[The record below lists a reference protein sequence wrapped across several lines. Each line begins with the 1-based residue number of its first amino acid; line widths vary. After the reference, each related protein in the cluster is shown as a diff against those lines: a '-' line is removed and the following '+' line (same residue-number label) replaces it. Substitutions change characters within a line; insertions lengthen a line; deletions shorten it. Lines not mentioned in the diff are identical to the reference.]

1 VNASYYP
8 AFLNVCG
15 KQCVV
20 VGGGKVAERKVL
32 SLLSSGAKITVISPD
47 ITLRLTAERDK
58 GNIKHIN
65 RDYRIGD
72 LKGAFLVIA
81 ATSDEKTNKKVASG
95 APCLV
100 NVVDAPEFANFIVP
114 SVVKRGL
121 MTIAISTSG
130 VSPAIARTV
139 RREIEAF
146 YGSELS
152 KYLVFLK
159 KLRKQVLTDITSS
172 KTRRRLL
179 KEIASEKMLRLLREK
194 GYREAK
200 ETALRFFRK
209 TVSS

>member
-1 VNASYYP
+1 VKASYYP
-8 AFLNVCG
+8 AFLNISG

-20 VGGGKVAERKVL
+20 VGGGKIAERKVL
-32 SLLSSGAKITVISPD
+32 SLLGSGAKIKLISPD
-47 ITLRLTAERDK
+47 ITSKLMTERDN

-65 RDYRIGD
+65 RDYRSGD

-81 ATSDEKTNKKVASG
+81 ATSDEKTNKKIASE
-95 APCLV
+95 APCLI
-100 NVVDAPEFANFIVP
+100 NVVDTPELANFIVP

-130 VSPAIARTV
+130 ASPAMARSV

-159 KLRKQVLTDITSS
+159 IFRKQVLTDITCS

-194 GYREAK
+194 GYTEAK
-200 ETALRFFRK
+200 ETALRLFRK
-209 TVSS
+209 TASS